1 MIVIRRRQP
10 KSPLFVARLSHGN
23 VSNVESVGAGVH
35 ELKINFG
42 KGYRVYFSKD
52 GELLVILLGGGTK
65 QRQQTDI
72 AAAQFYWRDYNACTK
87 GK

>member
-1 MIVIRRRQP
+1 M
-10 KSPLFVARLSHGN
+10 
-23 VSNVESVGAGVH
+23 H

-52 GELLVILLGGGTK
+52 GELLVILLGGAAK

-72 AAAQFYWRDYNACTK
+72 AAAQFHWRDYNACTK